1 MFEPKITETRC
12 PHALLLFVC
21 ARLYEVGRRT
31 ELGYKRKTW
40 QQKLEGCKNL
50 PKTLELG
57 QNFPCYQALK
67 KMGAEPG
74 DSVVLAPGLEVNTIM
89 KQVPK
94 GRLLTLE
101 EICKKLAKNHGVDY
115 CCTLTTGI
123 FINIVANAAE
133 EMNNDV
139 PYWRTIKNDGQL
151 NKRFPGGVEK
161 QKRLLEQEGHT
172 ITKRGRK
179 HIKYY
184 VKDFD
189 KKVIPLV

>member
-1 MFEPKITETRC
+1 M
-12 PHALLLFVC
+12 
-21 ARLYEVGRRT
+21 
-31 ELGYKRKTW
+31 GYKRKTW
-40 QQKLEGCKNL
+40 QQKLETSTNL
-50 PKTLELG
+50 PKTLELEPT
-57 QNFPCYQALK
+57 FPCYPALN
-67 KMGAEPG
+67 KMGAKPG

-89 KQVPK
+89 RQVPK

-133 EMNNDV
+133 EMGSNV
-139 PYWRTIKNDGQL
+139 PYWRTVKNDGQL
-151 NKRFPGGVEK
+151 NDKFPGGVEN
-161 QKRLLEQEGHT
+161 QKRMLEKEGHI
-172 ITKRGRK
+172 ITERGRK

-189 KKVIPLV
+189 KKIISLV